1 MQAAA
6 QDDIDDV
13 NDIEAQLYDELDDL
27 GQEEPINELRLS
39 QIHVPIGNEGSIKT
53 DPDIID
59 STHYFTFDLVEC

>member
-39 QIHVPIGNEGSIKT
+39 QIHIPLGNEGNQ
-53 DPDIID
+53 
-59 STHYFTFDLVEC
+59 